1 MPPIAHATVT
11 TLAAFPAT
19 TVVPYSPVPDLYLQ
33 CWRSAWAPLRISRI
47 GPPLTVSGAMRGT
60 SGQRAQHGCTTTGT
74 M

>member
-33 CWRSAWAPLRISRI
+33 CWLSAW
-47 GPPLTVSGAMRGT
+47 
-60 SGQRAQHGCTTTGT
+60 RAQHGCTTTST